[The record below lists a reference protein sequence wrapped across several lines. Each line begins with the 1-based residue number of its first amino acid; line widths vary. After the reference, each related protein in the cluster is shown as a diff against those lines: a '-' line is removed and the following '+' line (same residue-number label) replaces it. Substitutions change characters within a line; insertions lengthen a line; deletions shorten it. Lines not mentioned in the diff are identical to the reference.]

1 MIDSRSINM
10 SVTSGLRAL
19 RAVPRRRRAAF
30 AAAAVLLAVGMVA
43 AVRDG
48 GSNLLL
54 QRVID
59 GLSNGFVY
67 SAMAVALVLIYKATT
82 IVNFAQGEMAMFG
95 VFICYAFWN
104 SLGIPMAV
112 AILLGMAVSAA
123 AAACIERVL
132 IRPFDPSNHLAI
144 TIVTLGLFLVLNA
157 VAGVLWGFEPRA
169 FPSPF
174 PLANQRLSIFG
185 ASVEWTSLFTSVTIL
200 VAVSAIWLL
209 LAKAK
214 IGLAF
219 RAVSTNVES
228 SRLLGI
234 HIGRTLQFGW
244 ALAAAMGTLAG
255 ALIAH
260 TTYLDPNFMGRVLV
274 FSFAAA
280 TLGGLDSVFGALLG
294 GVVLG
299 LLQTMAGGYLGFIG
313 SELAPAVALLVI
325 VAVLSFRP
333 TGLFGS
339 AKVERV

>member
-157 VAGVLWGFEPRA
+157 VAGVLWGFEPRL
-169 FPSPF
+169 
-174 PLANQRLSIFG
+174 PLTVPTCQSAAEHLRRAGRVDEPVHLGHDPRRGVGHLAVAGEGEDRPGVPRRVDQRGVEPAPRHPHRTDAPVRVGARCGDGHAGRRADRPHHLPRPQLHGSGAGLFVRGRNARRPRQRLRCT
-185 ASVEWTSLFTSVTIL
+185 ARW
-200 VAVSAIWLL
+200 
-209 LAKAK
+209 
-214 IGLAF
+214 
-219 RAVSTNVES
+219 
-228 SRLLGI
+228 
-234 HIGRTLQFGW
+234 GR
-244 ALAAAMGTLAG
+244 AG
-255 ALIAH
+255 APRRWPVDTSASS
-260 TTYLDPNFMGRVLV
+260 GR
-274 FSFAAA
+274 SWHR
-280 TLGGLDSVFGALLG
+280 
-294 GVVLG
+294 
-299 LLQTMAGGYLGFIG
+299 QW
-313 SELAPAVALLVI
+313 
-325 VAVLSFRP
+325 RCW
-333 TGLFGS
+333 
-339 AKVERV
+339 